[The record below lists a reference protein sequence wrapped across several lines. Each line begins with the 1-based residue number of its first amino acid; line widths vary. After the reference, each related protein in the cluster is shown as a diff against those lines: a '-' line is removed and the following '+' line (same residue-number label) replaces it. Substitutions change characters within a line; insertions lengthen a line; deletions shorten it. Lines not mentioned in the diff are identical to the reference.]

1 MAMLP
6 VLLNMVDDIY
16 ASLDNSAHGQ
26 LGGDIPL
33 LFVPQS
39 RGANCRQRCSGKRGC
54 GLKQQ
59 NQQWKPTTEDFQ
71 VALNVKSFSPEE
83 ISVKV
88 KGREVLVEGKHEE
101 KKDDH
106 GFVSRQ
112 FTRRYILPE
121 PYDPDTIATYLDTEG
136 KMTIKALKPKPAV
149 EETQERI
156 IPIERVQ
163 IEEKKS
169 AEAPQ
174 NEQIEA
180 KLD

>member
-16 ASLDNSAHGQ
+16 ASLDNSSHGQ

-33 LFVPQS
+33 LFVPQT
-39 RGANCRQRCSGKRGC
+39 RGSACRQRCPGNRAF
-54 GLKQQ
+54 GLT
-59 NQQWKPTTEDFQ
+59 QQWKPTSDDFQ

-88 KGREVLVEGKHEE
+88 KGREVIVEGKHEE
-101 KKDDH
+101 RKDDH

-112 FTRRYILPE
+112 FTRRYVLPE
-121 PYDPDTIATYLDTEG
+121 PYDPDTIATYLDAEG

-149 EETQERI
+149 EENQERI
-156 IPIERVQ
+156 IQIERVP
-163 IEEKKS
+163 IEQKKPV
-169 AEAPQ
+169 EAAGQ
-174 NEQIEA
+174 NGNSEA